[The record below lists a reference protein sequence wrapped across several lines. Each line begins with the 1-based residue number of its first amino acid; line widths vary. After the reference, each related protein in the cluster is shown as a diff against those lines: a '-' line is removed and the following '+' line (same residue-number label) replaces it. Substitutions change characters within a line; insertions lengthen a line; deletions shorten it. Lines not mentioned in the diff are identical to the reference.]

1 MALKRGE
8 PRRFSRDDYY
18 RLGESGVFARTERV
32 ELIDGTVVTVSP
44 LSYSHTAALML
55 GNMLLTEL
63 FRDTHSVGCRL
74 PIPIGDHSEPEPDYS
89 LVSLAHLK
97 ACCEQ
102 RSKPTCPDL
111 VIEVS
116 DSSYAYDTGE
126 KASLYAS
133 AGIPE
138 YWVLDLRTRRLEV
151 RRQPGP
157 DADAFL
163 GHSYRSLQ
171 VHLADETVS
180 PAFSST
186 VQVNFSQLLPQEF
199 GG

>member
-1 MALKRGE
+1 MALQHAE

-18 RLGESGVFARTERV
+18 RLGESGVFSRTERV

-89 LVSLAHLK
+89 LVSLADLK
-97 ACCEQ
+97 ACCEKK
-102 RSKPTCPDL
+102 SKPTCPDL

-157 DADAFL
+157 DPDAYL

-171 VHLADETVS
+171 IHLAGESVS

-186 VQVNFSQLLPQEF
+186 VQVGIPQLLPPEP
-199 GG
+199 

>member
-1 MALKRGE
+1 MALQHAE
-8 PRRFSRDDYY
+8 PRRFTREDYY

-32 ELIDGTVVTVSP
+32 ELIDGTIVTVSP
-44 LSYSHTAALML
+44 L
-55 GNMLLTEL
+55 EL
-63 FRDTHSVGCRL
+63 FAYGRTDAGQYVIDSANKFRETHSVGCRL

-89 LVSLAHLK
+89 LVSLADLK
-97 ACCEQ
+97 ACCEK

-151 RRQPGP
+151 RRQPGL

-171 VHLADETVS
+171 VHLADEIVS

-186 VQVNFSQLLPQEF
+186 VQVSISQLLPPEV
-199 GG
+199 